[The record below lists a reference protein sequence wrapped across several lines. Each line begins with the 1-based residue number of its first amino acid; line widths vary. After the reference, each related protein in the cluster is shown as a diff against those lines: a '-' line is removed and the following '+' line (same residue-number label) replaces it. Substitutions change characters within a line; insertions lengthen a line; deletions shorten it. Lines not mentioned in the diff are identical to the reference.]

1 MRPVMDNAADV
12 HALRGGK
19 RGWRSLLSDKGLA
32 TTIAV
37 GTVVLVLLAAA
48 TLIVILL

>member
-1 MRPVMDNAADV
+1 MRLVMVNAADA

-19 RGWRSLLSDKGLA
+19 RGWRSLLSEKGL
-32 TTIAV
+32 TTIVAV
-37 GTVVLVLLAAA
+37 GTIVLVILAAA